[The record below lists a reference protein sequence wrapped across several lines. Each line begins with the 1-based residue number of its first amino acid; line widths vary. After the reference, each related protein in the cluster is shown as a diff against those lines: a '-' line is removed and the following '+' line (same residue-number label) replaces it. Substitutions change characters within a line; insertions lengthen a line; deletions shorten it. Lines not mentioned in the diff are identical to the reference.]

1 MKRNLM
7 KTGITNKTLTY
18 FGTPSRTYLT
28 KNLNKTL
35 TTQLV
40 LETKIALDVMFNIKI
55 DETYDPFTAN
65 QLLCSI
71 VPSK

>member
-1 MKRNLM
+1 M

-40 LETKIALDVMFNIKI
+40 LETKIASLLDKLL
-55 DETYDPFTAN
+55 
-65 QLLCSI
+65 QLSTNNSLTPQN
-71 VPSK
+71 VPYYQKGE